1 MEKKELRK
9 SMKEILSKLDPVS
22 KAFESCGRCVSFI
35 QSDCFKNAKV
45 IFGFMPM
52 NDELDVLPVLREALN
67 QNKKVLV
74 PKIISGTNKME
85 FFYIEKDLNAETEK
99 GEFGIYEPSASCKK
113 ADFSELCGLY
123 AGDEICVLVPGL
135 SFGMDKTRLGR
146 GRGFYDSFLGEMDLK
161 CSEKP
166 LFCGVCYRAQ
176 IVDSVPVENHDIK
189 MDILI
194 QDI

>member
-9 SMKEILSKLDPVS
+9 SMKKILSELNPVS

-35 QSDCFKNAKV
+35 QSENFKKSKV
-45 IFGFMPM
+45 IFGFMPL
-52 NDELDVLPVLREALN
+52 NDELDILPVLREALN

-74 PKIISGTNKME
+74 PKILSGTNKMD

-113 ADFSELCGLY
+113 ADLS
-123 AGDEICVLVPGL
+123 EICAEYSGVEISVLVPGL
-135 SFGMDKTRLGR
+135 AFGKDKTRLGR
-146 GRGFYDSFLGEMDLK
+146 GMGFYDSFLEKLINDCK
-161 CSEKP
+161 EKP
-166 LFCGVCYRAQ
+166 FFCGVCYKAQ
-176 IVDSVPVENHDIK
+176 IVDSVPVEKHDVK
-189 MDILI
+189 MDFLI